1 MKKQDA
7 YEKPKLSFGGN
18 HRNKRTAGI
27 PLAFESHRTVYQG
40 EQRVV
45 FSHAYIR
52 ARMIFGAALTD
63 NDIAGGYGLSAK
75 DFNAQAF
82 AF

>member
-1 MKKQDA
+1 MKTRCH
-7 YEKPKLSFGGN
+7 EKPKLSFGGN
-18 HRNKRTAGI
+18 HRNEGAAGI
-27 PLAFESHRTVYQG
+27 PFAFKSHRTVYQG

-45 FSHAYIR
+45 FTHAYIR
-52 ARMIFGAALTD
+52 TRMIFGAALTD

-75 DFNAQAF
+75 DFNAKAF